1 MPPKQRAPVRPKSG
15 PTKKAPVRPKAGPAG
30 FTGKQS
36 AKHSVKDLR
45 KQASTIRKR
54 ECRATSKMK
63 RKELISYIEKH
74 R

>member
-1 MPPKQRAPVRPKSG
+1 MSNACRCVRAFNGSDGGAKPGPSPVFAMVFVS
-15 PTKKAPVRPKAGPAG
+15 
-30 FTGKQS
+30 KQS

-45 KQASTIRKR
+45 KQASAIKQKH
-54 ECRATSKMK
+54 CPATSKMN